1 MARRRALSS
10 PYPLKCMQF
19 PSICSVLLYGRQK
32 EHGERTAAPPVDGTL
47 QLEEGFVGFI
57 PYLGGLVR
65 WVWFAW
71 VWELLPGSFIG
82 LHDR

>member
-1 MARRRALSS
+1 
-10 PYPLKCMQF
+10 MQF

-47 QLEEGFVGFI
+47 QLEEDFVGFI

-65 WVWFAW
+65 LGVVCLGLGAFAGQLYRASRP
-71 VWELLPGSFIG
+71 VMTA
-82 LHDR
+82 